1 MRRVAGC
8 LVVMS
13 AIAAAW
19 IGCRDDYG
27 IDDYDLGLDPGI
39 GTGSDGSDA
48 AVDAPI
54 DGSGGSGSDAA
65 VDAPIDG
72 SGSGI
77 DAAIDAPGVPIDAA
91 IDAPGP
97 PIDAPGPPIDAPGPP
112 IDAPGP
118 PIDAAIDDA
127 GGGSMQGPGDGG
139 RGDAGGS
146 NDLQP
151 LDRTSFYACAEGGCG
166 STTGAEVWL
175 PLAIAIGFAL
185 RRPRA
190 RRRTGGAA
198 S

>member
-1 MRRVAGC
+1 VSQAAVDDVIIESDETRRQVSGGPVCDRRRVDWLSRRLRGRGLRARPRSG
-8 LVVMS
+8 
-13 AIAAAW
+13 
-19 IGCRDDYG
+19 IGT
-27 IDDYDLGLDPGI
+27 

-48 AVDAPI
+48 AVDGPI
-54 DGSGGSGSDAA
+54 DGSGGGSDIDAA

-72 SGSGI
+72 SNGS
-77 DAAIDAPGVPIDAA
+77 DIDAA

-118 PIDAAIDDA
+118 PIDAP

-139 RGDAGGS
+139 GT
-146 NDLQP
+146 NDLRP

-185 RRPRA
+185 RRPRP
-190 RRRTGGAA
+190 RRRTDRAA